1 MSGTANGLAAAAQ
14 LERVPFTRLDNHDPA
29 LLDELVEVVACV
41 ARKAAFTLGAEVES
55 FEREFA
61 AWCGTAHAVGVSSGT
76 AALEL
81 ALRGI
86 GIGAGDEVIV
96 PTNSFIATAEAVSA
110 VGATPR
116 LVDVEAETALLSAA
130 IVEAAITPATRCV
143 IPVHLY
149 GRTVE
154 MEPLAA
160 LCDEHGIF
168 LIEDACQAHGSEYR
182 GRRAGSIGDVG
193 CFSFYPTKNLGAWG
207 DGGALV
213 TDDEE
218 IAERVRLL
226 RSHGEG
232 RRHHHEMPARTDR
245 LDGLQAAILRVK
257 LGDLDGANQGRR
269 EAAAALTRALAGTS
283 VLTPAPTAPGGDHV
297 FHLYVVRSE
306 RRDELRRHLETEGV
320 TSAIHYPTPIHLQ
333 PAYAELGQGPGS
345 LPVAERLAGEICSL
359 PIFPTI
365 SAAEIERVAAVVAAF
380 DPSEWS

>member
-1 MSGTANGLAAAAQ
+1 MTAPSATTVDAPA
-14 LERVPFTRLDNHDPA
+14 RVPFVRLDNGDPA
-29 LLDELVEVVACV
+29 LMEELLATVADI
-41 ARKAAFTLGAEVES
+41 AQRGAFTLGAPVET
-55 FEREFA
+55 FESDFA
-61 AWCGTAHAVGVSSGT
+61 AWCGSRFAVGVSSGT

-81 ALRGI
+81 ALRALAI
-86 GIGAGDEVIV
+86 GPGDEVIV

-116 LVDVEAETALLSAA
+116 LVDVDEETCVLTAA
-130 IVEAAITPATRCV
+130 IVEAALTPATRCV

-154 MEPLAA
+154 MEPLAE
-160 LCDEHGIF
+160 LCEERGIF
-168 LIEDACQAHGSEYR
+168 LIEDACQGHGSVYK
-182 GRRAGSIGDVG
+182 GKRAGSLGDVG

-232 RRHHHEMPARTDR
+232 ARHHHEMPARTDR
-245 LDGLQAAILRVK
+245 LDGLQAAILSVK
-257 LGDLDGANQGRR
+257 LRHLDAANSRRR
-269 EAAAALTRALAGTS
+269 EAATALGAALAGS
-283 VLTPAPTAPGGDHV
+283 SAITPAPVSADGDHV
-297 FHLYVVRSE
+297 YHLYVVRSE
-306 RRDELRRHLETEGV
+306 ARDELRAHLEAEGV
-320 TSAIHYPTPIHLQ
+320 ASAIHYPTPIHLQ
-333 PAYAELGQGPGS
+333 PAYADLGQGPGS

-365 SAAEIERVAAVVAAF
+365 STAEIDRVGAAVAAF
-380 DPSEWS
+380 DPS